1 MKKVLVGGIKGDTEG
16 CNLRGY
22 FDKFGKIGWMVVST
36 HAFNASTQAGRS
48 L

>member
-22 FDKFGKIGWMVVST
+22 FDKYGKIDWVVVT
-36 HAFNASTQAGRS
+36 QAFNASTQAGRS